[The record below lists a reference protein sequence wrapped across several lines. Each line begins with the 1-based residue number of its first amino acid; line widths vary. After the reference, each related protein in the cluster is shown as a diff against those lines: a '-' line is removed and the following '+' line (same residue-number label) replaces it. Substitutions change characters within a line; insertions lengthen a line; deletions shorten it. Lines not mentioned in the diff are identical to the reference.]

1 MLIRNYKLIVP
12 LFAFLCLGSTV
23 SAQTADQFGDEP
35 IVSKSTS
42 FDSEP
47 EVSSQIQDKLQ
58 QIELQKKVISSLP
71 ISLDIK
77 TDAIEIEGIFL
88 ETAKSAMASPA
99 TLLLAKLEQLQ
110 ADLKSSPIDTLTVE
124 TPTVPAIPLNQSI
137 NSLSTHMA
145 QTIERLN
152 VSNARAKR
160 NARAKSVS
168 EFLAQHKKNRDLI
181 ETAEISKVVEGEVT
195 AVLSVEN
202 NIGLTSENSLHE
214 VPSHEVEQPINSPN
228 LVAQSSSTP
237 SNSTDEVENLD
248 QMKQELKLDPM
259 VVAAQQRTYPPA
271 LTFGI
276 PSAFGANW
284 GDFFIGASGATA
296 GKARAGEVDGSIST
310 GFGIGDSDKLIGMT
324 FSYNLGSIKNFG
336 SNGTFDLQGHRN
348 IYHDGITSVAIAA
361 GWSAFAQYGN
371 EGVTPSSAW
380 GTVTTYS
387 LLQPDNPVN
396 KLPLLLSLGVG
407 GGYYRQDPASTGVFG
422 GIGLQVA
429 PQLGV
434 GLQWS
439 GVGLNLGLSFVPVP
453 TIPLTIVATG
463 ADLTNN
469 SPGGTV
475 FVLSVNYGFNFLP
488 PTQ

>member
-1 MLIRNYKLIVP
+1 MGSHPNLMLIHNYKIIVP
-12 LFAFLCLGSTV
+12 LLAFLCLGSNV
-23 SAQTADQFGDEP
+23 SAQTADQFGGEP
-35 IVSKSTS
+35 IVSKDTS
-42 FDSEP
+42 LDSEQ
-47 EVSSQIQDKLQ
+47 EVSSQIQDQLQ
-58 QIELQKKVISSLP
+58 EMELQTTVLSSLP
-71 ISLDIK
+71 ISLGIK
-77 TDAIEIEGIFL
+77 TDRIETEGSFF
-88 ETAKSAMASPA
+88 ETGKSLLVSPEA
-99 TLLLAKLEQLQ
+99 LFLAKLEQLH
-110 ADLKSSPIDTLTVE
+110 ADVKNSPIETLQVE
-124 TPTVPAIPLNQSI
+124 PLKTIAIASNQSA
-137 NSLSTHMA
+137 NGLSNHMA
-145 QTIERLN
+145 QTIEKLR
-152 VSNARAKR
+152 VSNAK
-160 NARAKSVS
+160 AKSISDSLVVN
-168 EFLAQHKKNRDLI
+168 ENNNKNAI
-181 ETAEISKVVEGEVT
+181 EANGIPVEGEVPISSSDEHN
-195 AVLSVEN
+195 VRE
-202 NIGLTSENSLHE
+202 TSEKAVHE
-214 VPSHEVEQPINSPN
+214 ASSIEREKAIDQPE
-228 LVAQSSSTP
+228 LVSQSSSTP
-237 SNSTDEVENLD
+237 SDSMEGGESLE
-248 QMKQELKLDPM
+248 QMKQELKIDPM
-259 VVAAQQRTYPPA
+259 LIAAQRTYPPS

-296 GKARAGEVDGSIST
+296 GNRQPSEVDGSIST

-324 FSYNLGSIKNFG
+324 FTYNLGSIRDFG

-348 IYHDGITSVAIAA
+348 VYRDGITTVAIAA
-361 GWSAFAQYGN
+361 GWSAFGQYGN
-371 EGVTPSSAW
+371 EQITPSTVW
-380 GTVTTYS
+380 GTVTSYS
-387 LLQPDNPVN
+387 LLQPDDPVN

-422 GIGLQVA
+422 GVGLQVA

>member
-1 MLIRNYKLIVP
+1 MLIRNYKIIVP
-12 LFAFLCLGSTV
+12 LLAFLCLGSNV
-23 SAQTADQFGDEP
+23 SAQTADQFGGEP
-35 IVSKSTS
+35 IVSKEIF
-42 FDSEP
+42 FDSEQG
-47 EVSSQIQDKLQ
+47 VSGQIQDKLQ
-58 QIELQKKVISSLP
+58 EMELQTKVLSSLP

-77 TDAIEIEGIFL
+77 TDAIETEGSFL
-88 ETAKSAMASPA
+88 ETAKSAMLSPEA
-99 TLLLAKLEQLQ
+99 LFLAKLEQLQ
-110 ADLKSSPIDTLTVE
+110 ADIKNNPIDTLRVE
-124 TPTVPAIPLNQSI
+124 PQKTIAIASKG
-137 NSLSTHMA
+137 STSGLSTHMA
-145 QTIERLN
+145 QTIEKLKSSN
-152 VSNARAKR
+152 VRAKNTSGSLALNEKNNK
-160 NARAKSVS
+160 NAIAATGIPV
-168 EFLAQHKKNRDLI
+168 D
-181 ETAEISKVVEGEVT
+181 GEVH
-195 AVLSVEN
+195 LRSSDEN
-202 NIGLTSENSLHE
+202 NIRDISGKTVNE
-214 VPSHEVEQPINSPN
+214 VPSTEGEQAINQPEMVS
-228 LVAQSSSTP
+228 QSSST
-237 SNSTDEVENLD
+237 SSDSIKGDESLEE
-248 QMKQELKLDPM
+248 MKQELKLDPLFTI
-259 VVAAQQRTYPPA
+259 AKRTYSPA

-296 GKARAGEVDGSIST
+296 GNRQPSEVDGSIST
-310 GFGIGDSDKLIGMT
+310 GFGIGDADKLIGMT
-324 FSYNLGSIKNFG
+324 FTYNLGSIRDFG

-348 IYHDGITSVAIAA
+348 IYRDGITTVAIAA
-361 GWSAFAQYGN
+361 GWSAFGQYGN
-371 EGVTPSSAW
+371 EGITPSTVW
-380 GTVTTYS
+380 GTVTSYS
-387 LLQPDNPVN
+387 LLQPDDPVN

-422 GIGLQVA
+422 GVGLQVA

>member
-12 LFAFLCLGSTV
+12 LLAFLFWGPAA
-23 SAQTADQFGDEP
+23 SAQMASQFGEEA
-35 IVSKSTS
+35 IVADPTFMDLEEGSDSK
-42 FDSEP
+42 
-47 EVSSQIQDKLQ
+47 IQDKLQ
-58 QIELQKKVISSLP
+58 KMEIQTKVLSSLP
-71 ISLDIK
+71 VSLEIK
-77 TDAIEIEGIFL
+77 KDAIEEGFL
-88 ETAKSAMASPA
+88 ETAHSAMLTPE
-99 TLLLAKLEQLQ
+99 TLFLAKLEQLQ
-110 ADLKSSPIDTLTVE
+110 ADIKNSPIDVLQVE
-124 TPTVPAIPLNQSI
+124 PLAMVAIASTK
-137 NSLSTHMA
+137 SMSGLSTHMA
-145 QTIERLN
+145 QTIEKLRM
-152 VSNARAKR
+152 SNTRAT
-160 NARAKSVS
+160 S
-168 EFLAQHKKNRDLI
+168 
-181 ETAEISKVVEGEVT
+181 ISKSLALNENNKNAIATTGILMGEKVPLSSSDENKISETSEKAVDEVLSSEGEQ
-195 AVLSVEN
+195 AIN
-202 NIGLTSENSLHE
+202 
-214 VPSHEVEQPINSPN
+214 QPE
-228 LVAQSSSTP
+228 LVSQSSST
-237 SNSTDEVENLD
+237 SSDSIKVDESLE
-248 QMKQELKLDPM
+248 QMKQELKIDPLFSI
-259 VVAAQQRTYPPA
+259 AKRTYPPA

-336 SNGTFDLQGHRN
+336 QTGTFDLQGHRN
-348 IYHDGITSVAIAA
+348 LYSDGITSVAIAA
-361 GWSAFAQYGN
+361 GWSAFAQHVVD
-371 EGVTPSSAW
+371 ESVIPSSVW
-380 GTVTTYS
+380 GTVTSYS

-396 KLPLLLSLGVG
+396 QLPLLLSLGVG

-475 FVLSVNYGFNFLP
+475 FILSVNYGFNFLP
-488 PTQ
+488 SAQ

>member
-12 LFAFLCLGSTV
+12 LLACLCWGPAA
-23 SAQTADQFGDEP
+23 SAQMASQFGEEA
-35 IVSKSTS
+35 IVAAPTS
-42 FDSEP
+42 MELEERSD
-47 EVSSQIQDKLQ
+47 SQIQDKLQ
-58 QIELQKKVISSLP
+58 QMEIQTKVLSSLP
-71 ISLDIK
+71 VSLEIK
-77 TDAIEIEGIFL
+77 KDAIEEGFL
-88 ETAKSAMASPA
+88 ETAHSAMLPPE
-99 TLLLAKLEQLQ
+99 TLFLAKLEQLQ
-110 ADLKSSPIDTLTVE
+110 ADIKNSPIDVLQVE
-124 TPTVPAIPLNQSI
+124 PLNMLTIASTK
-137 NSLSTHMA
+137 SMSGLSTHMA
-145 QTIERLN
+145 QTIEKLR
-152 VSNARAKR
+152 VSNARAKSIADSLDL
-160 NARAKSVS
+160 N
-168 EFLAQHKKNRDLI
+168 EKNKDAI
-181 ETAEISKVVEGEVT
+181 ATTAILMREKVP
-195 AVLSVEN
+195 LSPSDEN
-202 NIGLTSENSLHE
+202 NIIETSEKAVDE
-214 VPSHEVEQPINSPN
+214 VPSNEGEQAIIQPH
-228 LVAQSSSTP
+228 LVSQSSST
-237 SNSTDEVENLD
+237 SSDSIKVDESLE
-248 QMKQELKLDPM
+248 QMKQELKIDPLF
-259 VVAAQQRTYPPA
+259 AIAKRTYPPA

-296 GKARAGEVDGSIST
+296 GNRQPSEVDGSIST
-310 GFGIGDSDKLIGMT
+310 GFGIGDADKLIGMT
-324 FSYNLGSIKNFG
+324 FTYNLGSIKDFG
-336 SNGTFDLQGHRN
+336 SNGTFDLQGHRTV
-348 IYHDGITSVAIAA
+348 YRDQTTSVAIAA

-371 EGVTPSSAW
+371 EGVTPSSVW
-380 GTVTTYS
+380 GTVTSYS

-475 FVLSVNYGFNFLP
+475 FILSVNYGFNFLP
-488 PTQ
+488 STP